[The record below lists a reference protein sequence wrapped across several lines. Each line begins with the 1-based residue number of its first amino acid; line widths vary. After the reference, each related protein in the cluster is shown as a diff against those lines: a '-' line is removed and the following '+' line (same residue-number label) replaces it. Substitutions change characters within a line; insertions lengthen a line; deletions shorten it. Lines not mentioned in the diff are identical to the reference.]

1 MNDRFRVTSW
11 AVQETGMLLLLS
23 CDSDM
28 TASEEGFRCVR
39 GRRGRPCDTKA
50 TGDSKDQLGMIHAH
64 KCSPYFTALQYI
76 SNLETKR
83 SYKRKVNL
91 KNLKFLK
98 KSIERFKN
106 YSLIC

>member
-1 MNDRFRVTSW
+1 MSNALLVT
-11 AVQETGMLLLLS
+11 AVHVKMKL
-23 CDSDM
+23 
-28 TASEEGFRCVR
+28 
-39 GRRGRPCDTKA
+39 
-50 TGDSKDQLGMIHAH
+50 GDNALNNERLPIKKVAN
-64 KCSPYFTALQYI
+64 CSRYFNALQCI
-76 SNLETKR
+76 NNLETKR